1 MPASPPIKSIIN
13 TIPKKPGVYHF
24 YDENDN
30 IIYIGKA
37 KDLKRRVSSYFSKNH
52 TRLKTKK
59 LVSKIVDIKCIIVET
74 EIDALLLENNLIKK
88 HQPRYNILLKDD
100 KSYPWICIKK
110 EPFPRVFQTRNVVKD
125 GSEYF
130 GPYMSTY
137 VVNVLLDFFSELF
150 YDNGFDPDSYIN
162 RNLKEKS
169 EEKYNKVISEIKQVL
184 KGDIK
189 DLINRLEKKMMVF
202 SSKMDFENAQKIKEK
217 IGLLN
222 NYQSKSAIVS
232 SKISNVDVFSICSEK
247 TFSFVNYLKITN
259 GAVVLSHTVE
269 IKKKLEEKDEDI
281 LEFVITD
288 LRKRFNSVSKEIFCS
303 IYVDDVWENIKLS
316 VPKIGDK
323 KKLIDLSL
331 RNAKYMQLEKKKR
344 AILDKE
350 NKEKNSAL
358 HKLKEDLHLKLI
370 PSHIECF
377 DNSNLQG
384 SNPVAACVVFKNG
397 KPYKK
402 DYRLFNIKTVVG
414 PDDYKSM
421 EEVVYRRYSRVL
433 KEGLPIPQLII
444 IDGGKGQLSSAVKSL
459 KKLKL
464 DGKIAIIG
472 IAKRLEEIYFPN
484 DSTPIYL
491 DKKTNSLRLIQQLRN
506 EAHRFGINH
515 HRKKRISSGIG
526 SSLEKI
532 EGIGSKTIE
541 ILLKKFGSVKNL
553 MAQDRSKVEAL
564 IGPSKT
570 KKIFKQK

>member
-110 EPFPRVFQTRNVVKD
+110 ESFPRVFQTRNVVKD

-169 EEKYNKVISEIKQVL
+169 EEKYNRVISEIKQVL

-189 DLINRLEKKMMVF
+189 DLINRLEKKMMIF

-303 IYVDDVWENIKLS
+303 IYVDDVWGNIKLS

-515 HRKKRISSGIG
+515 HRKKRISSSIG

-570 KKIFKQK
+570 KKIFNQK